1 MAHQSFT
8 LCFSVCHV
16 LSLSPRSVWRGLA
29 ALYVDGA
36 ELLQGALVSGGQAGI
51 RQGGV
56 PLPPAAAAGP
66 SGAGVAGH
74 GGAARRK
81 GLQRRLHA
89 VLLVHLLV
97 HKLVSLEWGAD
108 QRRV

>member
-1 MAHQSFT
+1 MTHQSFT
-8 LCFSVCHV
+8 LCLSVCHV
-16 LSLSPRSVWRGLA
+16 LSLSPRRGLA

-97 HKLVSLEWGAD
+97 HKLVSLDWGAD